1 MNEYETQHHEYCDA
15 VPIKVNRVFDSCC
28 DKDCLNDIQVNLDC
42 GELPHNISVVKCK
55 SVKVCDIRMNIEP
68 IHYNKGCYSI
78 DLTYVFNIELYAYE
92 KSCDSPCVLTG
103 KALACKSCILYG
115 GESNTKTFFGK
126 ETSISK
132 SKPCCEVANLPVA
145 SVQVVDP
152 IALSTKI
159 EKVCSFDGPDSPCCY
174 KRTVIMTLGLFSVVE
189 LSRPATILV
198 PTYEYKI
205 PYKKCKPESEDPC
218 EMFDRIRFP
227 MDEFSQSNINIATDI
242 GECECESQ

>member
-1 MNEYETQHHEYCDA
+1 M
-15 VPIKVNRVFDSCC
+15 
-28 DKDCLNDIQVNLDC
+28 DC

-55 SVKVCDIRMNIEP
+55 SVKVCDIRMNVEP

-115 GESNTKTFFGK
+115 GESNTKTFFSK
-126 ETSISK
+126 ETNIGK
-132 SKPCCEVANLPVA
+132 PKPCCEVANLPIA

-152 IALSTKI
+152 IALATKI

-198 PTYEYKI
+198 QHM
-205 PYKKCKPESEDPC
+205 S
-218 EMFDRIRFP
+218 IRFHIRNARLNLRIHAKCLIEFASQWMNFRNLILTYQQTSEIANMNLSNTYNSEGRP
-227 MDEFSQSNINIATDI
+227 MGSPFT
-242 GECECESQ
+242 ECNGKLMDF